1 MTVSAKKLVRMA
13 EQITANMNYGEASE
27 IVAAKVA
34 DHINKFWDERM
45 TLEFKVYAKNHTD
58 EFSIELQAAI
68 PLLD

>member
-1 MTVSAKKLVRMA
+1 MTVSTKKLVRMA
-13 EQITANMNYGEASE
+13 EQITANMNYGEARD

-45 TLEFKVYAKNHTD
+45 TSEFKRYAKNHPN

-68 PLLD
+68 PLLN